1 MARVVVRAIALAP
14 EYTLGNRGW
23 MPVRHRCCRDDF
35 QADDVPVFQ
44 VLIMSG
50 SRALLVY
57 LVLFTAAGVV
67 AGEAYRLINWG
78 HDVLGCILS
87 RKPGTFLAYCTSDQY
102 GDFEHGAYYF
112 NLEPEAVGH
121 LRTAKVLFL
130 GNSRS
135 QFGFSTDEVTRY
147 FNERSIPFYL
157 MGFGYGEGADF
168 AKALIKKYNLKPK
181 VLVVVTD
188 PFFKSYLSQPAS
200 EIVADLNPF
209 WKRVQARWDYVTK
222 KIFNTVAP
230 KVCDLRVTLCRSKSR
245 SIYRASKDGS
255 WIWRNLFTLP
265 EYGQIPIDSGRVPI
279 FESPGTTDLEIAR
292 QLFEEAGVHRDCV
305 VLTAVPNSVIDT
317 GPYALEIGRLL
328 GVRVELPKLNGLVTI
343 DTAHLTWTSA
353 QRWSGSFLRGID
365 ALVSTCVSD
374 DRENAQGGSVTVPSQ
389 YPNHG

>member
-1 MARVVVRAIALAP
+1 MFCLPPLAS
-14 EYTLGNRGW
+14 LRGKLTDSSIGAT
-23 MPVRHRCCRDDF
+23 MFSAACCP
-35 QADDVPVFQ
+35 AN
-44 VLIMSG
+44 
-50 SRALLVY
+50 A
-57 LVLFTAAGVV
+57 
-67 AGEAYRLINWG
+67 
-78 HDVLGCILS
+78 
-87 RKPGTFLAYCTSDQY
+87 GTFLAYCTSDQY

-112 NLEPEAVGH
+112 DLEPEAVDN

-135 QFGFSTDEVTRY
+135 QFGFSTDEVKQY

-200 EIVADLNPF
+200 EIVEDLNPF
-209 WKRVQARWDYVTK
+209 WKRVRARWNYVTK

-230 KVCDLRVTLCRSKSR
+230 KVCDLRVTLCRSQPR
-245 SIYRASKDGS
+245 AIYRASKDGS

-265 EYGQIPIDSGRVPI
+265 EYGQIPIDSARVPL
-279 FESPGTTDLEIAR
+279 FEPPVATDLEIAR
-292 QLFEEAGVHRDCV
+292 QLFEVAGVPRDCV
-305 VLTAVPNSVIDT
+305 VLTVVPNSIIDT
-317 GPYALEIGRLL
+317 GPYAVEIGRLL
-328 GVRVELPKLNGLVTI
+328 GVRVELPKLDRLVTI
-343 DTAHLTWTSA
+343 DGAHLTWTSA
-353 QRWSGSFLRGID
+353 QRWSGSLLREID

-374 DRENAQGGSVTVPSQ
+374 DLEKAQGGVVTAPPR